1 MALTPGVALPAPLL
15 TGRGEDDVRD
25 GYQGHHGTCCE
36 DSGGLIDDVGYGSAA
51 QLSDDGGQ
59 IPSVGHG
66 HYADRE
72 PCALLSKGH
81 VVFPSCYFVTGPKLR
96 DVRAPVLT
104 QPAQPLTFRATHS
117 LPGPGV
123 TCARPTTP
131 GIERNDKQNMHMGT
145 GRS

>member
-59 IPSVGHG
+59 IPSVATTTMPTVSH
-66 HYADRE
+66 APFSRKVM
-72 PCALLSKGH
+72 LS
-81 VVFPSCYFVTGPKLR
+81 SLR
-96 DVRAPVLT
+96 AI
-104 QPAQPLTFRATHS
+104 S
-117 LPGPGV
+117 
-123 TCARPTTP
+123 
-131 GIERNDKQNMHMGT
+131 
-145 GRS
+145 